1 MSKFLY
7 CPICGKIMSSF
18 NKKCCPNCKGT
29 LPPVESRY
37 DSSYYRNKAKQVYGV
52 TAESFK
58 ILIKEEVSKSSCF
71 DKTKCIYDIDIEYK
85 NAPIQK
91 SAINMNQPKCPTCG
105 STNIKKISLTSKAIG
120 ATMFGLFSKNATSQ
134 FKCNNCGYKW

>member
-18 NKKCCPNCKGT
+18 NKCCPNCKGT
-29 LPPVESRY
+29 LPPAESKY

-58 ILIKEEVSKSSCF
+58 ILIKEEASKSSYF
-71 DKTKCIYDIDIEYK
+71 DKTKCVYDIDIGQRS
-85 NAPIQK
+85 NSIQK
-91 SAINMNQPKCPTCG
+91 SVKNINQPKCPTCG
-105 STNIKKISLTSKAIG
+105 STNIKKISLTSKAE
-120 ATMFGLFSKNATSQ
+120 ALK
-134 FKCNNCGYKW
+134 